1 MIVKRETYI
10 DRLCQSRENG
20 LIKIITGLRRSGKS
34 FLLKKLYRQY
44 LLNDGIDESH
54 IIIIDMESQK
64 NKAYRDPDYLLD
76 YIEKKMVDKNVYYII
91 IDEVQQIIDFPEVL
105 SSLAVID
112 NADVYVTGANSHLL
126 SSDVLTEFRGRGDE
140 IHLWPLSFKEFMS
153 IFDGSKEDGWT
164 KYVMFGGLPELLAY
178 QGDDR
183 KIDFL
188 RRIYRAIYLKDIDE
202 RYTVE
207 LKSEFEELSK
217 VIASNIGAKVSSN
230 NIANTFKS
238 VEDVSITD
246 KTISLYISYMQE
258 SFLIEKAERYD
269 VKGRK
274 YIGSPYKYYYQDV
287 GLRNAI
293 LGFRLKEDNHL
304 MENIIFNEMRM
315 RGWSVDIGDIH
326 HVRRNPQGK
335 QQRMILEVDFVCNKG
350 SERIYIQSAWR
361 ISDYKKMEQE
371 KQSLRLVDNSFLKLL
386 IIGEHTKP
394 WKDENGILTMSIYDF
409 LLNWNI

>member
-1 MIVKRETYI
+1 
-10 DRLCQSRENG
+10 
-20 LIKIITGLRRSGKS
+20 
-34 FLLKKLYRQY
+34 
-44 LLNDGIDESH
+44 
-54 IIIIDMESQK
+54 
-64 NKAYRDPDYLLD
+64 
-76 YIEKKMVDKNVYYII
+76 
-91 IDEVQQIIDFPEVL
+91 
-105 SSLAVID
+105 
-112 NADVYVTGANSHLL
+112 
-126 SSDVLTEFRGRGDE
+126 
-140 IHLWPLSFKEFMS
+140 MS

-164 KYVMFGGLPELLAY
+164 EYVMFGGLPELLAY
-178 QGDDR
+178 KGDDR

-188 RRIYRAIYLKDIDE
+188 RRIYRTIYLRDIDV

-217 VIASNIGAKVSSN
+217 AIASNICAPVSSN
-230 NIANTFKS
+230 YIAYTFKS
-238 VEDVSITD
+238 VEHVSITD
-246 KTISLYISYMQE
+246 KTISLYISYMLE

-287 GLRNAI
+287 GIRNAI

-304 MENIIFNEMRM
+304 MKNIIFNEMRM
-315 RGWSVDIGDIH
+315 RGWSVDIGNIH
-326 HVRRNPQGK
+326 HVRRNSQGK
-335 QQRMILEVDFVCNKG
+335 QERMTLEVDFVCNKG

-371 KQSLRLVDNSFLKLL
+371 KQSLRLVDNSFSKLL